1 MLSAISADEHVVIAI
16 YSNYRNLLTPALLK
30 ALTEHMTCAYCG
42 RQAPDSL
49 ARCCCNAT
57 TPNPHLAYEHEQ
69 AFGSGYDFV
78 GLYRLPNAQW
88 QTLHR
93 QIGRSVRNKNR
104 VTNPALQ
111 RLSRLDTADQVQE
124 WIDRTHPGG
133 GLTVTALSIL
143 TDTGKAHT
151 KYAGV
156 YARCFRD
163 NESSAHGYLKWI
175 ALNWSSEGNLD
186 RLGDNILMLGLDMEV
201 LYLLPGNRVSK
212 EWNGQKGRIIPRE
225 WRQQTFIPGRNEIHK
240 HADIYCG
247 TKQQIIECGETSADS
262 LSRPVLAK
270 IAKSVIW
277 IPYLDV
283 TPDQTDFTGIDCLR
297 AFAIKRRPRSRSK
310 PPA

>member
-16 YSNYRNLLTPALLK
+16 YSNYRNLLTPALRK
-30 ALTEHMTCAYCG
+30 ALTEHLTCAHCG
-42 RQAPDSL
+42 QQAPDSL
-49 ARCCCNAT
+49 ARCGCNAT
-57 TPNPHLAYEHEQ
+57 TPHPLLECEHEQ

-78 GLYRLPNAQW
+78 GLYRLPDTQW
-88 QTLHR
+88 QTLYR
-93 QIGRSVRNKNR
+93 QIGRCVRDKNR
-104 VTNPALQ
+104 EVNPPLQ

-133 GLTVTALSIL
+133 GLQVTALSIP
-143 TDTGKAHT
+143 TDTGKAYK
-151 KYAGV
+151 KYADV
-156 YARCFRD
+156 YARCFRCC
-163 NESSAHGYLKWI
+163 ESSAHGYLKWI

-186 RLGDNILMLGLDMEV
+186 RLDDNILMLGLDMEV

-225 WRQQTFIPGRNEIHK
+225 WRQQAFIPERHEIHK
-240 HADIYCG
+240 HADVYSG

-262 LSRPVLAK
+262 LARPVLAK

-297 AFAIKRRPRSRSK
+297 AFAIKRRSRSRSK